1 MPFTEASKYFLQ
13 KSIEVKQLL
22 FPNTKTPMNYCVLK
36 SCYLLPK
43 LWTVITND
51 FYYFCDFDQFYS
63 LKTKYMKLINDREED
78 IKKKSR
84 NVIENKGL
92 YFLLGCDDNYYHNI
106 INFLPKLTVISQ
118 YLSDEIQIIIN
129 DEVSSKVEEFIIN
142 HLEFVGCKNY
152 KFFRVK
158 WDESIH
164 KFEKI
169 IFIDSVNIFHTYHF
183 YNYFYKKYL
192 LKENK
197 NNIYVL
203 RGDVLKRKVINE
215 DEVIDYFKSLNFKII
230 DCAKYSIYDQMKIF
244 SNAKNI
250 IAPSGASLA
259 NLIFAPKLSNYIE
272 IRSTFDGE
280 YSSQIQEFKKF
291 NLILFVH
298 NERIGEG
305 IRTDIK
311 INIDSLGKL
320 VNRFI

>member
-13 KSIEVKQLL
+13 NSIELKHLL

-43 LWTVITND
+43 LWTVITSD

-78 IKKKSR
+78 IKIKSH

-158 WDESIH
+158 WDESIY

-169 IFIDSVNIFHTYHF
+169 IFIESNNILLTYNF
-183 YNYFYKKYL
+183 YNHFYKKFFS
-192 LKENK
+192 KQND

-203 RGDVLKRKVINE
+203 RGDVPKRKVINE
-215 DEVIDYFKSLNFKII
+215 DEVIKYFKSLDFKIV
-230 DCAKYSIYDQMKIF
+230 DCSKYSIYDQMKIF
-244 SNAKNI
+244 SSSKNI

-259 NLIFAPKLSNYIE
+259 NLIFAPNFCNYIE
-272 IRSTFDGE
+272 IRSSFDGV
-280 YSSQIQEFKKF
+280 YSSHIQEYKKF

-298 NERIGEG
+298 SETIGRG
-305 IRTDIK
+305 IRRDIK
-311 INIDSLGKL
+311 INIDSLHKL
-320 VNRFI
+320 VSRLI

>member
-1 MPFTEASKYFLQ
+1 MPYIRINKYLEQ
-13 KSIEVKQLL
+13 NQIKLKYIL
-22 FPNTKTPMNYCVLK
+22 FPKTETPMNFCILEK
-36 SCYLLPK
+36 CYLLPK

-51 FYYFCDFDQFYS
+51 FYYFNDFDQFYS
-63 LKTKYMKLINDREED
+63 LKTKYMNFLYDEEEN
-78 IKKKSR
+78 IKKKSSY
-84 NVIENKGL
+84 VTENKGL

-106 INFLPKLTVISQ
+106 IHFLPKLAI
-118 YLSDEIQIIIN
+118 LSKFVSKEIQIIIN
-129 DEVSSKVEEFIIN
+129 DNLSSKVEAFIIN
-142 HLEFVGCKNY
+142 HLKIIGCKNY